1 MGAWFGNTQNVMT
14 LPASLLLRVLKI
26 QGADGPGVS
35 PELEL
40 RAHGVMMKDFVS
52 NATEQALT
60 APGLALSGVRATGRS
75 SLICAAVPATAVP
88 AVGTG
93 ISQALAIARSKNS
106 GYALAGKRLLDLGLV
121 LLALP
126 VALPIIVLSAVMLW
140 LESGLPFY
148 SQDRLGQHGKRF
160 RIYKL
165 RTMVR
170 DADARLQSYLDS
182 DPELRQEWETTQK
195 LKHDPRITRVGRFL
209 RMTSLDEL
217 PQLWNVVTGTMS
229 LVGPR
234 PMLPEQLALYGEAAA
249 YFAVKPGITGIWQV
263 SARNESSFA
272 SRAKAD
278 VDYLRQMGVQQD
290 LNLIWRTFGVVAK
303 GTGY

>member
-1 MGAWFGNTQNVMT
+1 MT
-14 LPASLLLRVLKI
+14 LPASLLLRVLKNE
-26 QGADGPGVS
+26 GADGLGFI
-35 PELEL
+35 PELSL

-52 NATEQALT
+52 NTTERTVA
-60 APGLALSGVRATGRS
+60 APGLTLSGVTATGRS
-75 SLICAAVPATAVP
+75 SLICSTVAAPAA
-88 AVGTG
+88 GGG
-93 ISQALAIARSKNS
+93 ISQALAIARGTHS
-106 GYALAGKRLLDLGLV
+106 GYALAGKRLLDLALV

-126 VALPIIVLSAVMLW
+126 VALPIILLSAVMLW

-148 SQDRLGQHGKRF
+148 SQDRLGQHGKSF
-160 RIYKL
+160 RIFKL

-170 DADARLQSYLDS
+170 DADARLQSFLES
-182 DPELRQEWETTQK
+182 DPELRHEWETTQK

-217 PQLWNVVTGTMS
+217 PQLWNVATGTMS

-234 PMLPEQLALYGEAAA
+234 PMLPEQLSLYGEATA
-249 YFAVKPGITGIWQV
+249 YFAVKPGITGVWQV
-263 SARNESSFA
+263 STRNESSFA

-278 VDYLRQMGVQQD
+278 ADYLRQMGLQQD
-290 LNLIWRTFGVVAK
+290 LSLIWRTVGVVAK